1 MKKFNT
7 EQFKINSVNPE
18 LFPLLPLFSGACK
31 FQGSCVTSVS
41 VVEVVSGLWSL
52 PHFPGIHW
60 EVCILTWSG
69 SECSTQIILSPSH
82 GTGTLLKFTSL
93 LWAPFSG
100 LFGPEKIPYASPKIL
115 QEWRNPGRTFV
126 SGNSPSFLLWCCCLM
141 QTSGS
146 LVPWHFPGFY
156 LVYEAHVL
164 TDPRLPNSSGF
175 FYSPLHWNVA

>member
-1 MKKFNT
+1 M
-7 EQFKINSVNPE
+7 
-18 LFPLLPLFSGACK
+18 
-31 FQGSCVTSVS
+31 S

-164 TDPRLPNSSGF
+164 TDLDSQTLLDFSILPFTEMWHRVQARSFS
-175 FYSPLHWNVA
+175 YRTLRDI